1 MMQATYRC
9 KAGLTIKLIL
19 HAAHGAVAHKV
30 PYPTAPVAL
39 HTRFCSRRPQ
49 FELVRLS
56 QKLKIRCRE
65 HAIDQEIVVSAT
77 ERNGPRVA

>member
-1 MMQATYRC
+1 MMHATYRC

-39 HTRFCSRRPQ
+39 HTRYTGAVCF
-49 FELVRLS
+49 
-56 QKLKIRCRE
+56 
-65 HAIDQEIVVSAT
+65 
-77 ERNGPRVA
+77 RVDDDACA